1 VANGADVTAA
11 DWIAVVGLAL
21 TLLIAAS
28 GAFGYLLKE
37 NRAGRRESET
47 ALITL
52 RSDLAAKTEELRK
65 EAAAALVQGLR
76 EFDTRFCRIEEEQRG
91 NTTQITSL
99 LRDHYL
105 PIRDFSR
112 HEVDQKED
120 IREIKGLFAGLQK
133 GQDELR
139 DLIIER
145 LNK

>member
-1 VANGADVTAA
+1 MTAA
-11 DWIAVVGLAL
+11 DWIAVVGLSL

-37 NRAGRRESET
+37 NRAARRESEM
-47 ALITL
+47 ALATL
-52 RSDLAAKTEELRK
+52 RNDFSAKAEELRK
-65 EAAAALVQGLR
+65 DGVATLNQSLR
-76 EFDTRFCRIEEEQRG
+76 EFDVRFCRIEEEQRG

-105 PIRDFSR
+105 PIREFSR

-120 IREIKGLFAGLQK
+120 IREIKTLIGNLHK

-139 DLIIER
+139 ELIIER
-145 LNK
+145 LK

>member
-1 VANGADVTAA
+1 MTAA

-37 NRAGRRESET
+37 NRAARRESET
-47 ALITL
+47 ALGTL
-52 RSDLAAKTEELRK
+52 RNDFAAKAEELRK
-65 EAAAALVQGLR
+65 DAVATLNQSLR
-76 EFDTRFCRIEEEQRG
+76 ELEARFCRVEEEQRG
-91 NTTQITSL
+91 NATQITSL

-112 HEVDQKED
+112 HEAYQKED
-120 IREIKGLFAGLQK
+120 IREIKALVGNLHK

-139 DLIIER
+139 ELIIER
-145 LNK
+145 LK